1 MTSGP
6 ASPLAKVT
14 TALPGCSPL
23 RPEGCEHLAHPR
35 RKCPRRPA
43 PLPARLS
50 RPPVPARLVKPPARV
65 RDTLT
70 VSSSCSPA
78 GPHRLAGRPVPP
90 QPRLVAGRV
99 GPGRPAGQAHALKP
113 ADPGPARLLAT
124 TAPAPRARTLTR
136 SPPLAHSLART
147 SSTRSSLGTH
157 TRRRTHCRRERETR
171 K

>member
-6 ASPLAKVT
+6 ASQLAKVT

-78 GPHRLAGRPVPP
+78 GPHRLAGRY
-90 QPRLVAGRV
+90 L
-99 GPGRPAGQAHALKP
+99 
-113 ADPGPARLLAT
+113 
-124 TAPAPRARTLTR
+124 R
-136 SPPLAHSLART
+136 SPVWLRAAWDLGVPQAKRT
-147 SSTRSSLGTH
+147 R
-157 TRRRTHCRRERETR
+157 
-171 K
+171 